1 MLKKD
6 IKCMDKRFLKANQR
20 HYNKLLKK
28 LLSTNEL
35 RIFESV
41 RPVVYYNR
49 NEYMEDCFR
58 YSLDGSG
65 FIIKHANAYLFLTAR
80 HVLHGKSSIHK
91 TLEFSHDIDIIIPRY
106 LFGNF
111 DLKDETSR
119 LNLNYV
125 YSMPIPHE
133 LCNSFEK
140 NDEANSEFNNMFFL
154 KNLGTYQL

>member
-41 RPVVYYNR
+41 RPVVYYNH

-91 TLEFSHDIDIIIPRY
+91 TLEFSHDIDIIIPR
-106 LFGNF
+106 F
-111 DLKDETSR
+111 
-119 LNLNYV
+119 V
-125 YSMPIPHE
+125 W
-133 LCNSFEK
+133 
-140 NDEANSEFNNMFFL
+140 
-154 KNLGTYQL
+154 